1 MFLAKNKLKII
12 FLIKIIKSHDF
23 PAATLT
29 GFWVVQTMR
38 YLLIQAMYKF
48 FFKMFGVDNKFNKFA
63 HSVEFFLK
71 KIKVHN

>member
-1 MFLAKNKLKII
+1 MFLVKNKLKIS
-12 FLIKIIKSHDF
+12 FLIKIIKSPDF

-48 FFKMFGVDNKFNKFA
+48 FFKMFGVDNKFA
-63 HSVEFFLK
+63 HSVEFFFK

>member
-29 GFWVVQTMR
+29 GFWVVQTMC

-48 FFKMFGVDNKFNKFA
+48 FFKMFGVDNKFA